1 MATTAGSPL
10 GRITHNL
17 SGGGLRERIFG
28 DFSAAEHR
36 CLERRQWEVSNEI
49 QRENGRTLDRIN
61 AQMAELNARAGR
73 ANEIALAQLQQQRT
87 QLVLLRDQLEMQI
100 REAERT
106 AHQRITEDHRAFA
119 AWRQTPDGRHFVAWC
134 DRSGAVLRFIE
145 HFTALVN
152 DALRD
157 LLAAT
162 VTEEELRAAETGAW
176 APHSEDYA
184 RGRRLIRAGLIL
196 AAVALPASLVRGW
209 FGLVVVLGLAVA
221 AAGAAVK
228 RRETGWAERNAR
240 AREEVRRRHLA
251 ILGYAPLGDDPAPG
265 IFPDAVY
272 DYVDEPV
279 AAADRGF
286 EYHTAPAGLPRL
298 ALPGFVARAEIASP
312 ALREVHD
319 RCTAQRRELEATL
332 R

>member
-1 MATTAGSPL
+1 MATNAGSPL

-17 SGGGLRERIFG
+17 SGGGISERIFG

-36 CLERRQWEVSNEI
+36 YLERRQWEVSNEI
-49 QRENGRTLDRIN
+49 QRENGRKLDQVN
-61 AQMAELNARAGR
+61 AQMAQLNARAEQ
-73 ANEIALAQLQQQRT
+73 ANQIALAQLQQQHN
-87 QLVLLRDQLEMQI
+87 QLAVLRDQLELQI

-106 AHQRITEDHRAFA
+106 AHQRIKEDHRAFA
-119 AWRQTPDGRHFVAWC
+119 AWRQTPDGRRFVEWC
-134 DRSGAVLRFIE
+134 DGAGSVLRFVE
-145 HFTALVN
+145 HFTAVFN
-152 DALRD
+152 DALRA
-157 LLAAT
+157 LVAAT
-162 VTEEELRAAETGAW
+162 VTEEELRAAETGEW
-176 APHSEDYA
+176 TPHSEDYA

-196 AAVALPASLVRGW
+196 AGVALPVSLVRGW
-209 FGLVVVLGLAVA
+209 FGLVIILGLAVA
-221 AAGAAVK
+221 AVGAAVK

-240 AREEVRRRHLA
+240 AREEVRRRHLG
-251 ILGYAPLGDDPAPG
+251 ILGYDPLGDDPAPG

-272 DYVDEPV
+272 DYVDELV

-298 ALPGFVARAEIASP
+298 ALPGFVARAEIGSP
-312 ALREVHD
+312 VLREVHD